1 MSEVKLLE
9 KDSIQNEN
17 RKKLESILASFCD
30 LLSSGD
36 ASALNATVQ
45 SLDPAVVSFSLF
57 SH

>member
-30 LLSSGD
+30 LLPSGD
-36 ASALNATVQ
+36 ASVLIAIVL
-45 SLDPAVVSFSLF
+45 SFDPAVVLFSLF

>member
-30 LLSSGD
+30 LIPSG
-36 ASALNATVQ
+36 
-45 SLDPAVVSFSLF
+45 DPAVVSFSLF

>member
-30 LLSSGD
+30 LLPSGD
-36 ASALNATVQ
+36 ASALNAIVQ

>member
-1 MSEVKLLE
+1 MKLLE

-30 LLSSGD
+30 LLPSGN

>member
-1 MSEVKLLE
+1 MKLLE

-30 LLSSGD
+30 LLPSGD
-36 ASALNATVQ
+36 ASALNAIVQ